1 MTDIVEKLRGYA
13 RDDHERGC
21 QGREY
26 DCSCGYDGKRD
37 TFLVEAAD
45 EIERLRAALKEI
57 DNELNTAAQ
66 DDCEN
71 GVKWLNERAAEG
83 YLKEYPC
90 TLACISKVLRITRAA
105 LGGDA

>member
-1 MTDIVEKLRGYA
+1 MTDLANWLRSPSI
-13 RDDHERGC
+13 HS
-21 QGREY
+21 REY
-26 DCSCGYDGKRD
+26 LEALCI
-37 TFLVEAAD
+37 EAAD
-45 EIERLRAALKEI
+45 QIGKLREALEEI

-90 TLACISKVLRITRAA
+90 TLAAISEVHRIVRAV
-105 LGGDA
+105 LGGDT

>member
-1 MTDIVEKLRGYA
+1 MTDILKRLRDQEMFFPDLY
-13 RDDHERGC
+13 
-21 QGREY
+21 
-26 DCSCGYDGKRD
+26 S
-37 TFLVEAAD
+37 EAAD
-45 EIERLRAALKEI
+45 EIERLREALEEI

-90 TLACISKVLRITRAA
+90 TLAAISEVLRIARAA
-105 LGGDA
+105 LGGKND